1 MAETEY
7 HDLEQRI
14 LSLVE
19 GEDDHV
25 SHSGHYVVA
34 ELFHAVDG
42 WDWVGFYRV
51 TAPRL

>member
-1 MAETEY
+1 MTETEY

-19 GEDDHV
+19 GEDDRV
-25 SHSGHYVVA
+25 SLMATVVA

-42 WDWVGFYRV
+42 WDWVDSIV
-51 TAPRL
+51 